1 MAALR
6 DAVDGGGGAGL
17 APAPATGHTIDD
29 MPHVL
34 GEDGQFHAQDEAID
48 LSGTPV
54 EAWVALGF
62 FWVLGLVVFYQFF
75 TRYALNDSA
84 AWTEEIARYLLIATV
99 FVGAVIGVIKN
110 NHIQVDFFYRYM
122 PRKLGR
128 IMATLVDVLRVA
140 FFAAATVLTVMMMMR
155 LGSNSRMTMI
165 DLPMNYVY
173 AICLAG
179 FAAMAVRSVL
189 VMRTHIKRGYSALE
203 RPETTMEDR

>member
-1 MAALR
+1 MSANPQTASPER
-6 DAVDGGGGAGL
+6 SV
-17 APAPATGHTIDD
+17 IDE
-29 MPHVL
+29 MPHVM
-34 GEDGQFHAQDEAID
+34 GDDGQFHAQDEAID
-48 LSGTPV
+48 LSDTSV

-62 FWVLGLVVFYQFF
+62 FWLLGLVVFYQFF

-99 FVGAVIGVIKN
+99 FIGATIGVIKN

-122 PRKLGR
+122 PSRLGR
-128 IMATLVDVLRVA
+128 VMATLVDVLRIA
-140 FFAAATVLTVMMMMR
+140 FFAAATVLTVMMMLR

-173 AICLAG
+173 AVCLVG

-189 VMRTHIKRGYSALE
+189 VMRTHLRRGYSVLE
-203 RPETTMEDR
+203 KPESTMQDR

>member
-1 MAALR
+1 MSASPQTASPER
-6 DAVDGGGGAGL
+6 SV
-17 APAPATGHTIDD
+17 IDE
-29 MPHVL
+29 MPHVM
-34 GEDGQFHAQDEAID
+34 GDDGQFHAQDETVD
-48 LSGTPV
+48 LSDTSL

-99 FVGAVIGVIKN
+99 FVGATIGVIKN

-122 PRKLGR
+122 PRKMGR
-128 IMATLVDVLRVA
+128 FMATVVDVLRIA
-140 FFAAATVLTVMMMMR
+140 FFAAAAVLTVMMMMR

-173 AICLAG
+173 AVCLAG

-189 VMRTHIKRGYSALE
+189 VMRTHLRRGYSVLE
-203 RPETTMEDR
+203 KPESTMQDR

>member
-1 MAALR
+1 MSANPQTASPER
-6 DAVDGGGGAGL
+6 SA
-17 APAPATGHTIDD
+17 IDE
-29 MPHVL
+29 MPQVM

-48 LSGTPV
+48 LSDTSL

-62 FWVLGLVVFYQFF
+62 FWLLGLVVFYQFF

-84 AWTEEIARYLLIATV
+84 AWTEEIARYLLICVTW
-99 FVGAVIGVIKN
+99 VGAAIATRKN

-122 PRKLGR
+122 PHGMSRV
-128 IMATLVDVLRVA
+128 MSTAVDVLRIA

-173 AICLAG
+173 AVCLVG

-189 VMRTHIKRGYSALE
+189 VMRTHLRRGYSVLE
-203 RPETTMEDR
+203 KPESTMQDR